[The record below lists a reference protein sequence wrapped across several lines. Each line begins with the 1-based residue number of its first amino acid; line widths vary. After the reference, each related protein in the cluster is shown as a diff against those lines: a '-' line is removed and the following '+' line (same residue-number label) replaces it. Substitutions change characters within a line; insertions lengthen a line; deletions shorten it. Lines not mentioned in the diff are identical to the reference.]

1 MNKKKSLLGSLS
13 LLLTALIWGTAFGA
27 QSKGMDF
34 VAPFTFNGFRSFIA
48 ILALGICLLIVWFRN
63 HRNPNFRLVNNKKAI
78 FGSLLCGLC
87 LFFGTSIQQVGISM
101 TSVGKA
107 GFLSALYIILV
118 PILGLF
124 LKKKLSPKIWLCV
137 VISLIGLY
145 LLCIKENFTIELGDF
160 LILLSTLGFAVQILI
175 IDHISNDINPIL
187 LSIIQFGVVGILSL
201 FPITII
207 EKPTIGATIQ
217 AMPYLL
223 FAGILSSG
231 IAYTLQ
237 TVGQKYTNPTV
248 ASLILSLESVFA
260 AFTGLIF
267 LNEQMALQEFIGCL
281 FIFTAIILS
290 QINFKNKLG

>member
-1 MNKKKSLLGSLS
+1 MNNKKSLLGSLS

-48 ILALGICLLIVWFRN
+48 VLALSIGLLIIWLRK
-63 HRNPNFRLVNNKKAI
+63 HKNPSFKLVNNKKALI
-78 FGSLLCGLC
+78 GSLLCGLC
-87 LFFGTSIQQVGISM
+87 LFLATSIQQIGISM

-124 LKKKLSPKIWLCV
+124 LKKTISPKIWFCL
-137 VISLIGLY
+137 IMSLIGLY
-145 LLCIKENFTIELGDF
+145 LLCIKENFTICLGDF
-160 LILLSTLGFAVQILI
+160 LILLSTLGFAIQILI
-175 IDHISNDINPIL
+175 IDYISNDINPLL

-201 FPITII
+201 FPIII
-207 EKPTIGATIQ
+207 VEKPTMNASLQ

-223 FAGILSSG
+223 FAGVLSSG

-237 TVGQKYTNPTV
+237 TVGQKYTNPTI
-248 ASLILSLESVFA
+248 ASLILSLESVIA
-260 AFTGLIF
+260 AITGVLF
-267 LNEQMALQEFIGCL
+267 LNEQMTLQEFIGCL
-281 FIFTAIILS
+281 FIFMAIIFS
-290 QINFKNKLG
+290 QINFKKKG

>member
-1 MNKKKSLLGSLS
+1 MKNKKSLLGSLS

-48 ILALGICLLIVWFRN
+48 VLALSIGLLIIWLRK
-63 HRNPNFRLVNNKKAI
+63 HKNPNFRLVNNKKALI
-78 FGSLLCGLC
+78 GSLLCGLC
-87 LFFGTSIQQVGISM
+87 LFLATSVQQIGISM
-101 TSVGKA
+101 TTVGKA

-124 LKKKLSPKIWLCV
+124 LKKTLSPKIWFCL
-137 VISLIGLY
+137 IMALIGLY
-145 LLCIKENFTIELGDF
+145 LLCIKENFTIGLGDF
-160 LILLSTLGFAVQILI
+160 LILLSTLGFAIQILI
-175 IDHISNDINPIL
+175 IDYISNDINPLL

-201 FPITII
+201 FPIIII
-207 EKPTIGATIQ
+207 EKPTIEASIQ

-237 TVGQKYTNPTV
+237 IVGQKYTNPTI
-248 ASLILSLESVFA
+248 ASLILSLESVIA
-260 AFTGLIF
+260 AITGVLF
-267 LNEQMALQEFIGCL
+267 LNEQMILQEFVGCL
-281 FIFTAIILS
+281 FIFMAIIFS
-290 QINFKNKLG
+290 QINFKKKG